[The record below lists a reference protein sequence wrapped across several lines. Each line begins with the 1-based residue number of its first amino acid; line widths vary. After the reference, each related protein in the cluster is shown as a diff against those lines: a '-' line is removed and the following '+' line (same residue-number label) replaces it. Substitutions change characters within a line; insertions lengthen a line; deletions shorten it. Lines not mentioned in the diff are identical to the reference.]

1 DHIIC
6 AIKFNGIDEMN
17 FTYGRD
23 KADNFIYEYI
33 DRLNTILRT
42 TDITC
47 QYENDVILL
56 VFPHTSKN
64 SMNTIMK
71 KISRVTENINIPKIS
86 VIVGMWTLSKMA
98 MDKSITRWLEDKIE
112 SIENDR

>member
-1 DHIIC
+1 
-6 AIKFNGIDEMN
+6 
-17 FTYGRD
+17 
-23 KADNFIYEYI
+23 
-33 DRLNTILRT
+33 
-42 TDITC
+42 
-47 QYENDVILL
+47 
-56 VFPHTSKN
+56 
-64 SMNTIMK
+64 MK